1 MPRMSLSRAVF
12 TAACCLTLTLPT
24 NVRAAE
30 PEDEGGDPGGAVTEH
45 LSERASEHITKAIR
59 AFNNAQYSN
68 AEEEF
73 KRAAFFAPKWRPLHF
88 NMAVVAEAQGKLGV
102 AINEYKQFKPNA
114 TSDEEMVVDQRIF
127 ELDDRRRK
135 IAAGYKQQI
144 ATGAIALTI
153 GVLAIGGGAA
163 MLAIAIQNKG
173 KIEDRKDTRETVAAN
188 LGMLPQDTVDAQT
201 AALDADIDKLTKQRT
216 TFLTGAYIAIVAGVI
231 IVGYSA
237 IPLSKSIRSK
247 RQLDGIALGPT
258 RLKWNGGLGATLKF

>member
-1 MPRMSLSRAVF
+1 MSRMSLSRVAI
-12 TAACCLTLTLPT
+12 TAACCLTLTLPA

-114 TSDEEMVVDQRIF
+114 TSEEEMVVDQRIF

-153 GVLAIGGGAA
+153 GVAALGGGAA

-173 KIEDRKDTRETVAAN
+173 KIEDREETKSTYEMM
-188 LGMLPQDTVDAQT
+188 GMTDSSVYMQ
-201 AALDADIDKLTKQRT
+201 LDADIDKLTKQRT

-247 RQLDGIALGPT
+247 RQLEGIALGPT

>member
-153 GVLAIGGGAA
+153 GVLALGGGAA
-163 MLAIAIQNKG
+163 MLAIAIQKTG
-173 KIEDRKDTRETVAAN
+173 KIDDRNDTKMALTNPPFTDAEIAAR
-188 LGMLPQDTVDAQT
+188 T
-201 AALDADIDKLTKQRT
+201 ATLDADIDKLTKDRAT
-216 TFLTGAYIAIVAGVI
+216 LRTGAYIAIVAGVI
-231 IVGYSA
+231 IAAYSA

>member
-1 MPRMSLSRAVF
+1 MPRLSLSRAAI
-12 TAACCLTLTLPT
+12 TAACCLTLTLPAD
-24 NVRAAE
+24 VRAAE
-30 PEDEGGDPGGAVTEH
+30 PEDEGGDPGGPVTEH

-102 AINEYKQFKPNA
+102 AIHEYKQFRPNA
-114 TSDEEMVVDQRIF
+114 TSEEELVVDQRIF

-153 GVLAIGGGAA
+153 GIAALGGGAA

-173 KIEDRKDTRETVAAN
+173 KIDDKKESRDTLVQDAN
-188 LGMLPQDTVDAQT
+188 YQPLYDALQ
-201 AALDADIDKLTKQRT
+201 ADIDKLTKQRT

-247 RQLDGIALGPT
+247 RQLEGIVLGPT

>member
-1 MPRMSLSRAVF
+1 MSRLSLSRAVL
-12 TAACCLTLTLPT
+12 TAACCVTLTLPA

-30 PEDEGGDPGGAVTEH
+30 PEDEGGDSGGSVTEH

-153 GVLAIGGGAA
+153 GVAALGGGAA

-173 KIEDRKDTRETVAAN
+173 KIEDRKDTKEAIASSTT
-188 LGMLPQDTVDAQT
+188 LTYDQIT
-201 AALDADIDKLTKQRT
+201 AMTAPIDADIDKLTKQRT